1 MCVDSCAAFYLFERE
16 REQGLGRKR
25 AVRLS
30 RTALSGVGAS
40 ELEAQAKLHAPRE
53 MRVSGMKK
61 RGCCDAPG
69 VAGGVVC
76 TTGAVH
82 CHAAASSRT
91 ANLVELRMVEKVEVL
106 PAEIDCFILAEGKAL
121 EEAEV
126 EIQAARQVKGV
137 ASHIAEG
144 ESRGQGECSR
154 VIEKRASNSGNVGL
168 RKTGMRV
175 ANQIRTGAC
184 SHAIGHTSV
193 IAKVCA
199 VRNAERL
206 AGLGDG
212 DA

>member
-30 RTALSGVGAS
+30 RTALSGLVAS
-40 ELEAQAKLHAPRE
+40 ELEAQANLHGP
-53 MRVSGMKK
+53 
-61 RGCCDAPG
+61 
-69 VAGGVVC
+69 
-76 TTGAVH
+76 
-82 CHAAASSRT
+82 
-91 ANLVELRMVEKVEVL
+91 
-106 PAEIDCFILAEGKAL
+106 
-121 EEAEV
+121 
-126 EIQAARQVKGV
+126 
-137 ASHIAEG
+137 
-144 ESRGQGECSR
+144 GECSR

-168 RKTGMRV
+168 RNTGMRV